1 MIRQFAE
8 FYRAELRSAM
18 DRAADSLANDSAK
31 DFGDYRH
38 MTGVIRGLA
47 EAERA
52 LLDIVEAYTEDN
64 DAE

>member
-1 MIRQFAE
+1 
-8 FYRAELRSAM
+8 M

-52 LLDIVEAYTEDN
+52 LLDIVERYNEDN
-64 DAE
+64 DAD

>member
-1 MIRQFAE
+1 
-8 FYRAELRSAM
+8 
-18 DRAADSLANDSAK
+18 
-31 DFGDYRH
+31 

-52 LLDIVEAYTEDN
+52 LLDIVEAYSEDN

>member
-1 MIRQFAE
+1 MINQFAE
-8 FYRAELRSAM
+8 YYRSELRDAM

-52 LLDIVEAYTEDN
+52 LLDIVERYNEDN
-64 DAE
+64 DAD